1 MDVERFHEG
10 GVMLIKANRALIRGV
25 LCSQTDPGPFLLPRR
40 TILSRQIL
48 GGILMKGFK
57 ANRNMKV
64 YGMSGHNYK
73 STPTIMLKGLWL
85 AELGFDI
92 GDYISVSC
100 ENGKLIIT
108 SDVERAAAADA
119 EKAFMDKG
127 MADLKKRFQ
136 VEKKKL
142 RAQFVAE
149 GSAEYGSGK
158 EAADV

>member
-1 MDVERFHEG
+1 
-10 GVMLIKANRALIRGV
+10 
-25 LCSQTDPGPFLLPRR
+25 
-40 TILSRQIL
+40 
-48 GGILMKGFK
+48 MKGFK

-136 VEKKKL
+136 AEKKKL

-149 GSAEYGSGK
+149 GSAESGRVRYHLHGRAHTLRQAVRCIRGHDK
-158 EAADV
+158 FQMNGRKRV